1 MKRLGEAQT
10 PDEQCAEAAIDTAPM
25 FDADVSYGLLV
36 PDVVSPV
43 HRGVESAVW
52 RVAPGNGAAATVLK
66 IMRPDMRAF
75 FDMHA
80 AIAGARLAGELGVGP
95 AVQWADAELG
105 ATALALL
112 SDDWRTAGL
121 YDLQH
126 DGTMANTIAAVRQLH
141 MGDGLAA
148 EFDVFAEVERLEHL
162 ARAEV
167 DDLPPDLWRL
177 SGDVADIGRAVQAAG
192 RDTAPCRND
201 GSASNLMIGPD
212 GAVMLLD
219 FDRAG
224 MNDPVYDLGV
234 LIAEAHPFAR
244 EAAQTVE
251 IWCGRFE
258 ARVLDRALLYGAADD
273 LMWGLWGLLAAVR
286 SPRRHVEFRKYG
298 EWRLLRCRSVLADP
312 RFEERLRG
320 L

>member
-10 PDEQCAEAAIDTAPM
+10 PDEQSAEAAIQAASV
-25 FDADVSYGLLV
+25 FDDEVSYALLV

-52 RVAPGNGAAATVLK
+52 RVAAGSGDVDTVLK
-66 IMRPDMRAF
+66 VMRADMRPF
-75 FDMHA
+75 FDAQA
-80 AIAGARLAGELGVGP
+80 AVAGVQMAGELGVGP
-95 AVQWADAELG
+95 AVRWADAEQG
-105 ATALALL
+105 AVALDLL
-112 SDDWRTAGL
+112 PEDWRTAGL

-126 DGTMANTIAAVRQLH
+126 EQTMASALAAVRRLH
-141 MGDGLAA
+141 QGDALAA
-148 EFDVFAEVERLEHL
+148 EFDVFAEVKRLERE

-177 SGDVADIGRAVQAAG
+177 MGDVADIGQAVHAAG
-192 RDTAPCRND
+192 RDLAPCRND
-201 GSASNLMIGPD
+201 GAASNLMIGPD
-212 GAVMLLD
+212 GSVMLLD

-224 MNDPVYDLGV
+224 MNDPIYDLGV
-234 LIAEAHPFAR
+234 LIAEAHPFAS
-244 EAAQTVE
+244 EAARTVE

-258 ARVLDRALLYGAADD
+258 AAVLDRALLYGAADD
-273 LMWGLWGLLAAVR
+273 LMWGLWGLIAAVR

-298 EWRLLRCRSVLADP
+298 EWRLMRCRSVLADP